1 MIIPAYAV
9 AKRATDIIVSA
20 IAIVVLSPVMLTLA
34 VLIWA
39 TIGRPVFFRQ
49 QRLGYRGRPFGI
61 IKFRTMHDA
70 RDAHGAPRPDH
81 ERLTRFGR
89 WLRSLTLDELPELFN
104 VLRGEM
110 SLVGPR
116 PLLPEYWDRYTS
128 EERRRHD
135 CLPGMTG
142 WAVVHG
148 RNALPWEQKFELD
161 LWYVDH
167 RSLWLDLRILAR
179 TAVLV
184 LRRHGVAQ
192 PGHATAEMFQ
202 GERR

>member
-1 MIIPAYAV
+1 MITPAYAV

-49 QRLGYRGRPFGI
+49 QRLGYRGRPFAI

-89 WLRSLTLDELPELFN
+89 WLRSLTLDELPEFFN

-116 PLLPEYWDRYTS
+116 PLLPEYGDRYS
-128 EERRRHD
+128 PRQRRRHEVM
-135 CLPGMTG
+135 PGMTG

-148 RNALPWEQKFELD
+148 RNALTWEEKFELD
-161 LWYVDH
+161 LWYVEH
-167 RSLWLDLRILAR
+167 RSFWLDLIILGRTILLILAR
-179 TAVLV
+179 
-184 LRRHGVAQ
+184 RGISQ
-192 PGHATAEMFQ
+192 PGQATTEIFR
-202 GERR
+202 GRPE